1 MASMLSG
8 IVLVGALGLGAL
20 AAIALLIG
28 LFRVT
33 GRRTDG

>member
-20 AAIALLIG
+20 AATALLIG

-33 GRRTDG
+33 GRQTDG